1 MKEVMEMGIVEVK
14 EENQKLIKS
23 FLNALK
29 LKGNSPNTIS
39 GYNADLQAFF
49 NKVDVNAL
57 EVTFKDINPYF
68 LNLMGEEKAP
78 RTINR
83 KMAAIRCF
91 YKFLVK
97 NEHIKDDPTVKLE
110 SSKVAKRLPEYL
122 TENQI
127 REVINVAKNYRDKVI
142 MMVLYTTGAR
152 LSEIHRLNRN
162 DIDFINKKII
172 VIGKG
177 NKQGTVY
184 LNTEACEMLKKYLGE
199 RIDNCEALFISN
211 QKQRLGKRY
220 YQQMVKKYGQKVGI
234 SGVHPHLYRHS
245 LASKM
250 AIEGIQIQTIQEVLR
265 HESISTTQM
274 YAHLSNEKIRSDYD
288 KIMERKSGE

>member
-1 MKEVMEMGIVEVK
+1 MIRLEN
-14 EENQKLIKS
+14 ENQKLIKT
-23 FLNALK
+23 FLNNLR
-29 LKGNSPNTIS
+29 LKGSSSNTIS
-39 GYNADLQAFF
+39 GYESDLQAFF
-49 NKVDVNAL
+49 KEVNRNAL

-97 NEHIKDDPTVKLE
+97 NEYIKDDPTVKLE
-110 SSKVAKRLPEYL
+110 SSKIAKRLPEYM
-122 TENQI
+122 TEQQI
-127 REVINVAKNYRDKVI
+127 RQIIDVAKCYRDKVI

-162 DIDFINKKII
+162 DIDFKNKKIV

-184 LNTEACEMLKKYLGE
+184 LNTEACTMLEKYLNE
-199 RIDNCEALFISN
+199 RTDDCEALFISN
-211 QKQRLGKRY
+211 QKRRLGKRY
-220 YQQMVKKYGQKVGI
+220 YQQMVKKYGEKVGI

-250 AIEGIQIQTIQEVLR
+250 AIEGTQIQTIQEILR

-288 KIMERKSGE
+288 KIFEKKD